1 MLIWLAYGS
10 GGLAALMLVVV
21 IAVYVLSEKRA
32 RKTYAITPKPIVVPT
47 DSASVARG
55 AHIAT
60 AIGKCVDCHGAK
72 FEGTVMF
79 DSPALGSV
87 SALNLTRGIGGV
99 GRLLTDAD
107 FVRAIRH
114 GVGPNGLPLM
124 IMPAQDFIEL
134 TDADLGA
141 VIAYIRSLPAVD
153 NVLPES
159 HMGPLG
165 RALLVAGKMPIFP
178 AEQIDHTRPI
188 PAPITPSATAEY
200 GGYLVRV
207 GCAGCHGPALAGG
220 PIATGDPSWPP
231 AANLTPSGS
240 TKSWSEADFKK
251 LLRTGRR
258 PDDTPVNAA
267 MPWKLAGKM
276 TDDEIHAV
284 WMYLRSIPS
293 QPTGGVTL
301 TAGR

>member
-1 MLIWLAYGS
+1 
-10 GGLAALMLVVV
+10 
-21 IAVYVLSEKRA
+21 
-32 RKTYAITPKPIVVPT
+32 
-47 DSASVARG
+47 
-55 AHIAT
+55 
-60 AIGKCVDCHGAK
+60 
-72 FEGTVMF
+72 MF

-87 SALNLTRGIGGV
+87 TALNLTRGTGGN
-99 GRLLTDAD
+99 GKILTDAD

-114 GVGPNGLPLM
+114 GVAPNGRPLM

-141 VIAYIRSLPAVD
+141 VIAYVKSLPPAD

-159 HMGPLG
+159 HMGPLA
-165 RALLVAGKMPIFP
+165 RALLVAGKMPLFP
-178 AEQIDHTRPI
+178 AEHIDHTRPS
-188 PAPITPSATAEY
+188 PAPINPSATAEY
-200 GGYLVRV
+200 GGYLVRI
-207 GCAGCHGPALAGG
+207 GCAGCHGPTLAGG
-220 PIATGDPSWPP
+220 PIAAGDPSWPP
-231 AANLTPSGS
+231 AANLTSSGS

-258 PDDTPVNAA
+258 PDDTPVNGA

-284 WMYLRSIPS
+284 WTYLRSIPG
-293 QPTGGVTL
+293 QPTGGVTR